1 MPATPFFHYS
11 GLACSWVPLSGEG
24 SLLSAPSCQPL
35 ESETG
40 PDSVVENT
48 RSDALPSA
56 PFSSQGVH
64 VGASTQD
71 SLCSRHAGGGKKAQ
85 TVTGAGAEPG
95 PQRAAVARWVC
106 GMGPLLLGLPRC
118 GSGCSPGRRG
128 PQRRGQAGPPD
139 LRDAGAP
146 PRSTAPPTRTPGP
159 VPEPAWMGRETA
171 GHPHGCAPTS
181 TPGLG
186 RCVQSPASCTCRS
199 EFMNLLNLAF
209 NSIQV
214 QMTSN

>member
-1 MPATPFFHYS
+1 MPAAPFFHYS

-48 RSDALPSA
+48 RSDSLPSA

-85 TVTGAGAEPG
+85 TMTGAGAEPG
-95 PQRAAVARWVC
+95 PQRAAVARWV
-106 GMGPLLLGLPRC
+106 GWDGTPAAGPAQMWLWPLPRQARAPETWAGRPARPQGC
-118 GSGCSPGRRG
+118 GSPS
-128 PQRRGQAGPPD
+128 QEH
-139 LRDAGAP
+139 GAP
-146 PRSTAPPTRTPGP
+146 
-159 VPEPAWMGRETA
+159 
-171 GHPHGCAPTS
+171 HPHPW
-181 TPGLG
+181 
-186 RCVQSPASCTCRS
+186 AS
-199 EFMNLLNLAF
+199 A
-209 NSIQV
+209 
-214 QMTSN
+214 